1 MSQKYRLDN
10 IGYIN
15 RDKKISF
22 TFNGKKYFGYEGD
35 TLASALLANGIHLVG
50 RSFKYH
56 RPRGFFGAGVD
67 EPNAKVQLYK
77 GAKTEPNA
85 NATEVELVEGL
96 IVKSQNCWPSVSF
109 DFGAINNLFQKFF
122 PAGFYYKTFMWPKS
136 FWYKVYEPIIRKAA
150 GLGVAPLKPDPDRY
164 EHKYE
169 YCDVLIAGSGPS
181 GLASALAAAKNG
193 ARVILAEDKS
203 RFGGSLLVDEVTIGN
218 KKGKEWADEAISQLK
233 SMPNVIVKNRSQ
245 VFGYYDHNMMVMF
258 EKTRDH
264 IENPNKFTPRQK
276 LWYIR
281 AKEIVISTGS
291 LERPLIFGNN
301 DRPGILLSSA
311 AKEYLKVYGVLV
323 GRKPII
329 FTNNDSAYDTAI
341 EFKKNGINPLVV
353 DTRTNSDSS
362 VISEAKNL
370 NIDIKFSH
378 GIANTKGHLKVNSAT
393 IGKFNSDK
401 SSYENLEEVSCD
413 CICVSGNWTPTVH
426 LSSQSGN
433 KLKFNETI
441 DAFIPSQSR
450 QKESTIGSANGSF
463 TLKQALEDGFNKG
476 FELSNKITNKNS
488 KSTAPTSNERSYGE
502 HDKFWCMPLP
512 KNKHYKRFVDFQN
525 DVAVSDIELAVREGF
540 RSIEHVK
547 RYTTLGMATDQGKT
561 SNLNGLQLVSNIEG
575 KIVPEVG
582 HTTFRPPY
590 TAVTIG
596 TIVGREVGKHYRPTR
611 KSPMHGWHEKN
622 NAVFVDAGLWLRPRY
637 YKQGNESLE
646 EAAKREANNVRKNV
660 GVCDVT
666 SLGKIDIKGP
676 DTAEFLNRIYTNA
689 WMKLPVG
696 KARYGVMLRE
706 DGIVFDDGTTT
717 RISENHFH
725 MTTTTAQA
733 VNVLAHLEYYLQV
746 VWPELNV
753 NVLST
758 TEQWA
763 GAALA
768 GPNSRELLS
777 KLFPETNIL
786 NEALP
791 FMGYKESD
799 LFGVPARIFRI
810 SFSGEL
816 AYEIN
821 VESSYGTFMWEKIIE
836 FGQEM
841 NIEPYGTEALSTLR
855 IEMGHVAGSEL
866 DGRTIPY
873 DVSLEGMLSK
883 KKDFIGKR
891 SLTREAFL
899 NPKREKVVG
908 VIPLDKKT
916 TIPEGSH
923 LVKDGN
929 ASSPNP
935 KLGHVSASCWSV
947 EYNNPFSL
955 AIIQDGKNRIGEKLY
970 AVSPLNNKNIA
981 VEIVSSHYVDPKG
994 REQDHDRDFSLTI
1007 YS

>member
-1 MSQKYRLDN
+1 MSQTYRLN
-10 IGYIN
+10 NVGYIN

-22 TFNGKKYFGYEGD
+22 KFNGKRYFGYKGD
-35 TLASALLANGIHLVG
+35 TLASALLANGVHLVG

-56 RPRGFFGAGVD
+56 RPRGFVGAGVD
-67 EPNAKVQLYK
+67 EPNAKVQLYYK
-77 GAKTEPNA
+77 GANTEPNA

-96 IVKSQNCWPSVSF
+96 IARSQNCWPSVSF
-109 DFGAINNLFQKFF
+109 DFGAINNLLNKFF

-136 FWYKVYEPIIRKAA
+136 FWYKIYEPIIRKAA
-150 GLGVAPLKPDPDRY
+150 GLGIAPLKPDPDKY

-169 YCDVLIAGSGPS
+169 YCDVLVAGSGPS
-181 GLASALAAAKNG
+181 GLSSALSAAKNG
-193 ARVILAEDKS
+193 ARVILAEDKV
-203 RFGGSLLVDEVTIGN
+203 RFGGSLLTDEVTIGN
-218 KKGKEWADEAISQLK
+218 KKGKEWADEIISQLK

-245 VFGYYDHNMMVMF
+245 VFGYYDHNMMVMC
-258 EKTRDH
+258 ERTKDH
-264 IENPNKFTPRQK
+264 IENPSEFTPRQK

-281 AKEIVISTGS
+281 AKEVIISTGS
-291 LERPLIFGNN
+291 IERPLTFGNN
-301 DRPGILLSSA
+301 DRPGIILASA
-311 AKEYLKVYGVLV
+311 AREYMKVYGVLV
-323 GRKPII
+323 GKKPII

-341 EFKKNGINPLVV
+341 DFKKNGIDPIII
-353 DTRTNSDSS
+353 DTRDDSQSS
-362 VISEAKNL
+362 VANEAKSL
-370 NIDIKFSH
+370 NISIKFSH
-378 GIANTKGHLKVNSAT
+378 GVVNTKGYLRLNSAT

-401 SSYENLEEVSCD
+401 SGYEKLENISCD

-426 LSSQSGN
+426 LASQSGN

-441 DAFIPSQSR
+441 DAFIPNQSK
-450 QKESTIGSANGSF
+450 QNENTIGSAKGSF
-463 TLKQALEDGFNKG
+463 TLKESLEDGFKKG
-476 FELSNKITNKNS
+476 FELSNKITGKNE
-488 KSTAPTSNERSYGE
+488 KSITPTSNEKNYGQ

-540 RSIEHVK
+540 KSIEHVK

-561 SNLNGLQLVSNIEG
+561 SNLNGLQLVSDIEK
-575 KIVPEVG
+575 KIIPEVG

-590 TAVTIG
+590 TPITIG
-596 TIVGREVGKHYRPTR
+596 AIVGREVGKHYRPTR
-611 KSPMHGWHEKN
+611 KSPIHEWHEKN

-637 YKQGNESLE
+637 YKKGNENLLE
-646 EAAKREANNVRKNV
+646 ASTREARNVRKNV

-666 SLGKIDIKGP
+666 SLGKIDIKGA
-676 DTAEFLNRIYTNA
+676 DSAEFLNRVYTNA
-689 WMKLPVG
+689 WMKLPIG
-696 KARYGVMLRE
+696 KGRYGVMLRE

-733 VNVLAHLEYYLQV
+733 ANVLSHLEYYLQV
-746 VWPELNV
+746 VWPELDV
-753 NVLST
+753 NVVST

-768 GPNSRELLS
+768 GPNSRKLLG
-777 KLFPETNIL
+777 KLFKNIDVS
-786 NEALP
+786 NEGIQ

-821 VESSYGTFMWEKIIE
+821 VESDYGIFMWKKIIE
-836 FGQEM
+836 LGKEM

-855 IEMGHVAGSEL
+855 IEMGHVAGSEI
-866 DGRTIPY
+866 DGRVISS
-873 DVSLEGMLSK
+873 DLSLEGMLSK

-891 SLTREAFL
+891 SLFREAFV
-899 NPKREKVVG
+899 NPNREKIVG
-908 VIPLDKKT
+908 VIPIDKKT
-916 TIPEGSH
+916 MIPEGSH
-923 LVKDGN
+923 LVNDGN
-929 ASSPNP
+929 ATLPNP

-955 AIIQDGKNRIGEKLY
+955 AILQDGKNKIGKKLY
-970 AVSPLNNKNIA
+970 AVSPLKNKNIP
-981 VEIVSSHYVDPKG
+981 VEIISSHYVDPKG
-994 REQDHDRDFSLTI
+994 ERVRS
-1007 YS
+1007 

>member
-1 MSQKYRLDN
+1 MTQKYRIEK
-10 IGYIN
+10 IGFIK
-15 RDKKISF
+15 RDKKVSF
-22 TFNGKKYFGYEGD
+22 KFNGKKFFGYQGD

-56 RPRGFFGAGVD
+56 RPRGFIGAGVD
-67 EPNAKVQLYK
+67 EPNAKVQLYS
-77 GAKTEPNA
+77 GAKSEPNA
-85 NATEVELVEGL
+85 LATEVELVEGL
-96 IVKSQNCWPSVSF
+96 VAKSQNCFPSVSF
-109 DFGAINNLFQKFF
+109 DFGAINNFLSKFF

-136 FWYKVYEPIIRKAA
+136 FWYKIYEPIIRRAA

-164 EHKYE
+164 EHKFE
-169 YCDVLIAGSGPS
+169 YCDVLVVGSGPA
-181 GLASALAAAKNG
+181 GLAGALAAAKNG
-193 ARVILAEDKS
+193 ARVILSEDKP
-203 RFGGSLLVDEVTIGN
+203 RFGGSLLTDDVTIGN
-218 KKGKEWADEAISQLK
+218 KKGKEWADETIEQLK

-258 EKTRDH
+258 ERTKDH
-264 IENPNKFTPRQK
+264 LEISNKYIPRQK

-281 AKEIVISTGS
+281 AKEVIISTGS
-291 LERPLIFGNN
+291 IERPLVFGNN
-301 DRPGILLSSA
+301 DRPGIMLASA

-329 FTNNDSAYDTAI
+329 FTNNDSAYETAI
-341 EFKKNGINPLVV
+341 EFKKNGVDPLVI
-353 DTRTNSDSS
+353 DLRENSESLA
-362 VISEAKNL
+362 VSEAKNL
-370 NIDIKFSH
+370 NIKIKFSH
-378 GIANTKGHLKVNSAT
+378 AIANTKGYKRVNSA
-393 IGKFNSDK
+393 IVGKLNKDK
-401 SSYENLEEVSCD
+401 SGYEKLESISCD
-413 CICVSGNWTPTVH
+413 CVCVSGNWTPTVH

-433 KLKFNETI
+433 KLKFDEKIN
-441 DAFIPSQSR
+441 AFIPNQSK
-450 QKESTIGSANGSF
+450 QQESTAGSAKGSF
-463 TLKQALEDGFNKG
+463 TLKKSLEDGFNIG
-476 FELSNKITNKNS
+476 YELSNKITKKNI
-488 KSTAPTSNERSYGE
+488 KSTPPTSNEKSYDK

-512 KNKHYKRFVDFQN
+512 KNKNYKRCVDFQN
-525 DVAVSDIELAVREGF
+525 DVYVSDIEIAIREGF

-561 SNLNGLQLVSNIEG
+561 SNLNGLQLVSNIEN

-590 TAVTIG
+590 SPVTIG
-596 TIVGREVGKHYRPTR
+596 AIVGREVGKYYRPTR
-611 KSPMHGWHEKN
+611 KSPMHPWHEKN

-637 YKQGNESLE
+637 YKEGNETLQ
-646 EAAKREANNVRKNV
+646 EAANREATNVRNNV

-676 DTAEFLNRIYTNA
+676 DASEFLNRVYTNA

-717 RISENHFH
+717 RISDNHFH

-733 VNVLAHLEYYLQV
+733 VNVLSHLEYYLQV
-746 VWPELNV
+746 VWPELDV

-768 GPNSRELLS
+768 GPNSRNLLG
-777 KLFPETNIL
+777 KLFPNTDVS
-786 NEALP
+786 NESLP
-791 FMGYKESD
+791 FMGFKEED

-821 VESSYGTFMWEKIIE
+821 VESGYGIFMWEKIME
-836 FGQEM
+836 LGKEM

-855 IEMGHVAGSEL
+855 IEMGHVAGSEI
-866 DGRTIPY
+866 DGRTIPS
-873 DVSLEGMLSK
+873 DLSLDGMLSK

-891 SLTREAFL
+891 SLNRQAFTETNRE
-899 NPKREKVVG
+899 RVVG
-908 VIPLDKKT
+908 VVPLDKKT
-916 TIPEGSH
+916 MIPEGSH
-923 LVKDGN
+923 LVVDSN
-929 ASSPNP
+929 ASLPNP
-935 KLGHVSASCWSV
+935 KLGHISASCWSV

-955 AIIQDGKNRIGEKLY
+955 AILKDGKKRIGEKLY
-970 AVSPLNNKNIA
+970 ALSPLKNKSIP

-994 REQDHDRDFSLTI
+994 ERVRS
-1007 YS
+1007 

>member
-1 MSQKYRLDN
+1 MSQNFRLDKP
-10 IGYIN
+10 GYIN

-22 TFNGKKYFGYEGD
+22 KFNGKKYFGCEGD

-56 RPRGFFGAGVD
+56 RPRGFVGAGVD
-67 EPNAKVQLYK
+67 EPNAHVQLYT

-85 NATEVELVEGL
+85 IATAVELVEGL
-96 IVKSQNCWPSVSF
+96 VAKSQNCWPSVSF
-109 DFGAINNLFQKFF
+109 DFGAINNLFNKFF
-122 PAGFYYKTFMWPKS
+122 PAGFYYKTFMWPKN
-136 FWYKVYEPIIRKAA
+136 FWYKIYEPIIRKAA

-164 EHKYE
+164 EHKFE
-169 YCDVLIAGSGPS
+169 YCDVLVVGSGPS

-193 ARVILAEDKS
+193 ARVILAEDKP
-203 RFGGSLLVDEVTIGN
+203 RFGGSLLTDEVTIGN
-218 KKGKEWADEAISQLK
+218 KKGKDWADETISQLK

-258 EKTRDH
+258 ERTKDH
-264 IENPNKFTPRQK
+264 IKNPTEFMPRQR

-281 AKEIVISTGS
+281 AKEVIVSTGS
-291 LERPLIFGNN
+291 IERPLVFGNN
-301 DRPGILLSSA
+301 DRPGIMLASA
-311 AKEYLKVYGVLV
+311 AKEYMKVYGVLV
-323 GRKPII
+323 GKKPII
-329 FTNNDSAYDTAI
+329 FTNNDSAYNTAI
-341 EFKKNGINPLVV
+341 EFKKNGVSPLVV
-353 DTRTNSDSS
+353 DVRINSEST
-362 VISEAKNL
+362 VVQEAKNL
-370 NIDIKFSH
+370 NINIKFSH
-378 GIANTKGHLKVNSAT
+378 GIVNSKGYLRVSSAI
-393 IGKFNSDK
+393 IGKLNDDK
-401 SSYENLEEVSCD
+401 SGYESLENVSCD

-433 KLKFNETI
+433 KLKFDEKIN
-441 DAFIPSQSR
+441 AFIPGQSR
-450 QKESTIGSANGSF
+450 QNESAIGSAKGSL
-463 TLKQALEDGFNKG
+463 TLKQSLEDGFNKG
-476 FELSNKITNKNS
+476 YELSNKITEKNK
-488 KSTAPTSNERSYGE
+488 KSTIPTSNERSYTQ

-512 KNKHYKRFVDFQN
+512 KNKHYKRCVDFQN
-525 DVAVSDIELAVREGF
+525 DVYVSDIELAVREGF

-561 SNLNGLQLVSNIEG
+561 SNLNGLQLVSNIEN

-590 TAVTIG
+590 TPVTIG
-596 TIVGREVGKHYRPTR
+596 AIVGREVGKHYRPTR
-611 KSPMHGWHEKN
+611 KSPIHEWHEKN

-637 YKQGNESLE
+637 YKQGNETLQ
-646 EAAKREANNVRKNV
+646 EAAKREATNVRNNV
-660 GVCDVT
+660 GICDVT

-676 DTAEFLNRIYTNA
+676 DSSEFLNRIYTNA

-746 VWPELNV
+746 VWSELDV

-763 GAALA
+763 GVALA
-768 GPNSRELLS
+768 GPNSRNLLN
-777 KLFPETNIL
+777 KLFPEIDVS
-786 NEALP
+786 NEAIP
-791 FMGYKESD
+791 FMGYKEAN

-821 VESSYGTFMWEKIIE
+821 VESGYGIFMWEKIIE
-836 FGQEM
+836 LGKEM

-855 IEMGHVAGSEL
+855 IEMGHVAGSEI
-866 DGRTIPY
+866 DGRVISS
-873 DVSLEGMLSK
+873 DLSLEGMLSK

-891 SLTREAFL
+891 SLNREAFIIP
-899 NPKREKVVG
+899 NREKIVG
-908 VIPLDKKT
+908 VVPLDKKSM
-916 TIPEGSH
+916 IPEGSH
-923 LVKDGN
+923 LVSDSD
-929 ASSPNP
+929 ASLPNP
-935 KLGHVSASCWSV
+935 KLGHISASCWSV

-955 AIIQDGKNRIGEKLY
+955 AILKDGKKKIGEKLY
-970 AVSPLNNKNIA
+970 AVSPLKNKNIA

-994 REQDHDRDFSLTI
+994 KRVRS
-1007 YS
+1007 